1 MGTEFNSIF
10 DLFLST
16 IDDSRFID
24 NLTPDVLASTLSKF
38 LDRARAM
45 FADYCYKDLTDYTAT
60 ETEYYEFN
68 NTTNDEFLLSPAP
81 PSNCEFYVAVNDIEV
96 DDSNYTFVSE
106 TNILTLS
113 STPTSAFDVYIGA
126 YKTGSFTPTLN
137 IQEISLLARAM
148 TIPWLEFMLLKKK
161 HLDQIVYGK
170 NMMVHSQANQT
181 QVNKETLQMIRDKI
195 ESDMMYYT
203 YKQSDDDLSGIN
215 GYNYLDLDDS

>member
-1 MGTEFNSIF
+1 MTLFNDIF
-10 DLFLST
+10 DQFLLT
-16 IDDSRFID
+16 IDDSRFTD
-24 NLTPDVLASTLSKF
+24 NLTPDVLANTLSKY
-38 LDRARAM
+38 LYRAIAI

-60 ETEYYEFN
+60 TNEIYEF
-68 NTTNDEFLLSPAP
+68 TADGETSQFTLSPTP
-81 PSNCEFYVAVNDIEV
+81 PTNCEFYISVNDVENT
-96 DDSNYTFVSE
+96 NYTF
-106 TNILTLS
+106 NS
-113 STPTSAFDVYIGA
+113 STNVITFSGAIANGSTIYISA

-148 TIPWLEFMLLKKK
+148 IIPWLEFMLLKKK